1 MIILAFELFVIFYAV
16 GLYLFMRQ
24 KQYKNVTRK
33 FIILFFGVLFFEI
46 ISEPMWLNPGFDKW
60 AYIYGDVTWIFT
72 LGWLSVYMTSMI
84 LIDYFYGRLSAAK
97 RFFMY
102 ILVAEAFIIP
112 METFLI
118 QSGVRGYA
126 SVLLNNLSGILI
138 PYTQMPLEAL
148 LAFPMFTALIITFYK
163 YMNRVMAE
171 KC

>member
-1 MIILAFELFVIFYAV
+1 MIVLAFELFVIIYAV
-16 GLYLFMRQ
+16 GLYWFMRQ

-33 FIILFFGVLFFEI
+33 FVILFLGVLIFEI
-46 ISEPMWLNPGFDKW
+46 ISEPMWLNPGFHKW
-60 AYIYGDVTWIFT
+60 AYIYSDVTWIFT

-84 LIDYFYGRLSAAK
+84 LIDYFYGHLSDAK

-112 METFLI
+112 IETFLI
-118 QSGVRGYA
+118 QIGVRGYA
-126 SVLLNNLSGILI
+126 PVLLNNLSGILI

-163 YMNRVMAE
+163 YMNLVLAE
-171 KC
+171 K